1 VVINQPNQRIFGEQR
16 NFGKATRQKV
26 REVNMARGTKFQ
38 TDLAKKLLDPD
49 FAAHFLA
56 AAIAEGDEEF
66 LNEALAKVIKAHGA
80 TRVSEDAGIARQAL
94 YKMISGEGN
103 PSFKNVNKLL
113 EAVGLELTIKSKKRA
128 S

>member
-1 VVINQPNQRIFGEQR
+1 
-16 NFGKATRQKV
+16 
-26 REVNMARGTKFQ
+26 MARGTKFQ

-56 AAIAEGDEEF
+56 AAISEGDEEF
-66 LNEALAKVIKAHGA
+66 LHEALAKVIKAHGA

>member
-1 VVINQPNQRIFGEQR
+1 
-16 NFGKATRQKV
+16 
-26 REVNMARGTKFQ
+26 MARGTKFQ
-38 TDLAKKLLDPD
+38 SDLTKKLIDPD

-66 LNEALAKVIKAHGA
+66 LSEALAKVIKAHGA
-80 TRVSEDAGIARQAL
+80 TKVSEETGIARQAL
-94 YKMISGEGN
+94 YKMLSGGGN

-113 EAVGLELTIKSKKRA
+113 EAVGLELTIKSKKHA